1 MIFGNTFV
9 VLTKLASCHQTTLS
23 FPSRHVPILRCDRYV
38 SRWDPLTAAIPW
50 VLGEFLQS
58 LVFGTMLIIQT
69 FVVLILLRKHD
80 NIFAFHCIPWHWNIT
95 NCWNSIFAVFVLHG
109 IPQFHFHCHLTQCS
123 EPIAIFYCFYFVLSA
138 YKGRYF
144 QIFPTLSS
152 LYWQMSSLAGNWSQG
167 YFLLIKYST

>member
-23 FPSRHVPILRCDRYV
+23 FPSRHVPVLRCDRYL
-38 SRWDPLTAAIPW
+38 SRWDPLTAAITLSPW
-50 VLGEFLQS
+50 WVPPVIGVWNNAYNSNLCCADFIEETWQYICIS
-58 LVFGTMLIIQT
+58 LHSLTLKHHKLLKF
-69 FVVLILLRKHD
+69 IL
-80 NIFAFHCIPWHWNIT
+80 
-95 NCWNSIFAVFVLHG
+95 AVFFLYG
-109 IPQFHFHCHLTQCS
+109 IPQFNFHCHLTQCS
-123 EPIAIFYCFYFVLSA
+123 ESIAIFYCFYFVLSA